1 MFEVGIRACGI
12 IRVMKEAIT
21 FTSADI
27 FWESTL
33 RFLKSGNPVLVLQ
46 IIVKGMEYNQAQQ
59 SKGAD
64 RIAQAYDNLPIDLKD
79 FKHNFLSRPTNTY
92 KNGGHW
98 GWLPWEN

>member
-1 MFEVGIRACGI
+1 MFKARSKAWGI
-12 IRVMKEAIT
+12 IRTMKEAIT

-27 FWESTL
+27 FWESAL
-33 RFLKSGNPVLVLQ
+33 RFLKSGNPMLVLQ
-46 IIVKGMEYNQAQQ
+46 IIIKGIEYNQAQQ
-59 SKGAD
+59 SKDAY

-98 GWLPWEN
+98 SWLPWEN